1 MADGPSQTQAPILG
15 ATELPAAAGVAAAT
29 ELPAAGGVAAGTHP
43 AGVGVAAG
51 THPAG
56 AGVAAGTHPTGA
68 QLLGDRRRLL
78 LLSFLMLFVELALI
92 RWAGANILHLAY
104 LTNFVLLASFL
115 GIGLGFLRAKADRDL
130 FPLAPVAL
138 AVLVAFVLAF
148 PVEAARLAGDHQL
161 VGRFGLRALPQA
173 VVLPVIFL
181 LTVAIMGAIGEGV
194 ARAFSRF
201 QPLDA
206 YRLDVLGS
214 IAGIVAFSA
223 LSFLQFPPVAW
234 GLVAVAGFA
243 LLLGRRMGRWQ
254 KVALAGIVALLGA
267 QSLVPVLHWSPYYKV
282 KARTPPNE
290 QGAMA
295 VKVNNIPHQTLHPV
309 ARLRELAPFYFYPYQ
324 HLGVTVPGEVLI
336 VGAGTGNDVAVALS
350 QRAGHVDAVEI
361 DPILYRLGRD
371 HHPDRPYQDRRVR
384 VQINDGRAFL
394 QQTGKRYDLILFA
407 LPDSLTLIS
416 GQSSLRLENYLFTV
430 EAMRS
435 ARAHLAPGGTFA
447 MYNYYEPSLL
457 DRYAGTLATVYG
469 RSPCVE
475 TGEVLGARRQAVL
488 TIGDDGTARD
498 CVATWQQRS
507 VEPATDDHPFPYLE
521 GRRIP
526 SFYLTWLGLILAA
539 SLLLVRLVAGRFR
552 RMAPYLDLWFMG
564 AAFLLLETKNV
575 VQFALLFGTTWF
587 VNATVFA
594 GILLSVLAAVELAR
608 RARLPS
614 PLLLYGAL
622 LLVLVV
628 AWTVPQASLLS
639 LSPPLRFAAAT
650 AIAFTPIFLANLVF
664 AQRFKQVGSSTV
676 AFAANLLGAMVG
688 GVLEYLALLNGYR
701 FLLVLVAVLYGLAF
715 LFGRAHLAAPRLSRS

>member
-1 MADGPSQTQAPILG
+1 VADGPSPTQRTIAATAPPPAAG
-15 ATELPAAAGVAAAT
+15 SAVDTRPAAAQD
-29 ELPAAGGVAAGTHP
+29 H
-43 AGVGVAAG
+43 
-51 THPAG
+51 
-56 AGVAAGTHPTGA
+56 
-68 QLLGDRRRLL
+68 GDRRRLL

-92 RWAGANILHLAY
+92 RWAGANVLHLAY

-115 GIGLGFLRAKADRDL
+115 GIGIGFLRAKAGRDL

-138 AVLVAFVLAF
+138 AALVAFVMAF
-148 PVEAARLAGDHQL
+148 PVEAARLTGDHQL

-181 LTVAIMGAIGEGV
+181 LTVAIMAAIGEGV

-201 QPLDA
+201 EPLDA

-223 LSFLQFPPVAW
+223 LSFLQFPPIAW
-234 GLVAVAGFA
+234 GLVAAAGFA
-243 LLLGRRMGRWQ
+243 LLLGRGMGRWQ
-254 KVALAGIVALLGA
+254 QLALAGMVALLLA
-267 QSLVPVLHWSPYYKV
+267 QSLVPILHWSPYYKV
-282 KARTPPNE
+282 KARTPPDR

-324 HLGVTVPGEVLI
+324 HLGGTPPGEVLI

-371 HHPDRPYQDRRVR
+371 HHPDRPYQDQRVR
-384 VQINDGRAFL
+384 VRINDGRAFL
-394 QQTGKRYDLILFA
+394 QQTGKRYDLVLFA

-435 ARAHLAPGGTFA
+435 ARAHLKPGGTFA
-447 MYNYYEPSLL
+447 MYNYYEASLL

-469 RSPCVE
+469 TPPCVE

-488 TIGDDGTARD
+488 TIGENGTVRD
-498 CVATWQQRS
+498 CAATWQARP
-507 VEPATDDHPFPYLE
+507 VESATDDHPFPYLE

-526 SFYLTWLGLILAA
+526 SFYLVWLGLILAA
-539 SLLLVRLVAGRFR
+539 SLLLVRLAAGPFR

-608 RARLPS
+608 RVRLPS

-622 LLVLVV
+622 LLALVV

-639 LSPPLRFAAAT
+639 LSPPLRFAAASV
-650 AIAFTPIFLANLVF
+650 IAFTPIFLANLVF
-664 AQRFKQVGSSTV
+664 AQRFKEVGSSTV
-676 AFAANLLGAMVG
+676 AFGANLLGAMVG

-715 LFGRAHLAAPRLSRS
+715 VAGRAHLRAAPRLSP

>member
-1 MADGPSQTQAPILG
+1 VADASSSTQTRA
-15 ATELPAAAGVAAAT
+15 ELPTAAGVAGDVR
-29 ELPAAGGVAAGTHP
+29 AAGRQAT
-43 AGVGVAAG
+43 
-51 THPAG
+51 
-56 AGVAAGTHPTGA
+56 
-68 QLLGDRRRLL
+68 GDRRRLL

-92 RWAGANILHLAY
+92 RWTGANILHLAY

-115 GIGLGFLRAKADRDL
+115 GIGLGFLRAKAERDL

-138 AVLVAFVLAF
+138 AVLVVFVLAF
-148 PVEAARLAGDHQL
+148 PVEAARLSGDRQL
-161 VGRFGLRALPQA
+161 VGHFGLPALPLV

-181 LTVAIMGAIGEGV
+181 LTVAVMATIGEGV

-214 IAGIVAFSA
+214 IVGVVAFSA
-223 LSFLQFPPVAW
+223 LAFLQFPPVAW
-234 GLVAVAGFA
+234 GLVAAAGFA

-254 KVALAGIVALLGA
+254 KVALAVIVVLLGV

-282 KARTPPNE
+282 AAETPPDR
-290 QGAMA
+290 QGAMD
-295 VKVNNIPHQTLHPV
+295 VKVNNVPHQTLHPV
-309 ARLRELAPFYFYPYQ
+309 ARLRQLAPFYFYPYQ
-324 HLGVTVPGEVLI
+324 HLGGTAPDEVLI

-350 QRAGHVDAVEI
+350 QGAGQIDAVEI

-371 HHPDRPYQDRRVR
+371 HHPNRPYQDQRVR

-416 GQSSLRLENYLFTV
+416 GQSSLRLENYLFTI

-435 ARAHLAPGGTFA
+435 AKAHLAPDGTFA

-469 RSPCVE
+469 QPPCVE

-488 TIGDDGTARD
+488 TIGADGAVPD
-498 CVATWQQRS
+498 CAATWRQRS
-507 VEPATDDHPFPYLE
+507 VEAATDDHPFPYLE
-521 GRRIP
+521 GRQIP
-526 SFYLTWLGLILAA
+526 SFYLICLGLVLAA
-539 SLLLVRLVAGRFR
+539 SLLLVRLVAGRLR
-552 RMAPYLDLWFMG
+552 QMSTYLDLWFMG

-608 RARLPS
+608 RVRLPS

-622 LLVLVV
+622 LLVLVA

-639 LSPPLRFAAAT
+639 LSPPLRFVAAS

-688 GVLEYLALLNGYR
+688 GVLEYLALLAGYQ

-715 LFGRAHLAAPRLSRS
+715 LFGRANLTASRPGHA

>member
-1 MADGPSQTQAPILG
+1 VVDGPSPTPARTYT
-15 ATELPAAAGVAAAT
+15 ATEPPAVDAVAVET
-29 ELPAAGGVAAGTHP
+29 RRPARST
-43 AGVGVAAG
+43 
-51 THPAG
+51 
-56 AGVAAGTHPTGA
+56 
-68 QLLGDRRRLL
+68 GDRRRLL

-92 RWAGANILHLAY
+92 RWTAANVLHLAY

-115 GIGLGFLRAKADRDL
+115 GIGLGFLRAAAAREL
-130 FPLAPVAL
+130 LPLAPVAL

-148 PVEAARLAGDHQL
+148 PVEVARLTGDDQL
-161 VGRFGLRALPQA
+161 VGLFGLPAIPQV

-181 LTVAIMGAIGEGV
+181 LTVAVMAAIGDGV
-194 ARAFSRF
+194 ARAFREF
-201 QPLDA
+201 LPLDA

-214 IAGIVAFSA
+214 IAGIAAFSA
-223 LSFLQFPPVAW
+223 LSFLQLPPVAW
-234 GLVAVAGFA
+234 GLVAAGGFA

-254 KVALAGIVALLGA
+254 RLALAGLVVLLGA
-267 QSLVPVLHWSPYYKV
+267 QSLVPMLHWSPYYKV
-282 KARTPPNE
+282 TARTPPDW
-290 QGAMA
+290 QGSMD
-295 VKVNNIPHQTLHPV
+295 VKVNNIPHQTMHPV

-324 HLGVTVPGEVLI
+324 HLGGTAPGEVLI

-384 VQINDGRAFL
+384 ARIHDGRAFL
-394 QQTGKRYDLILFA
+394 QQTRKRYDLILFA
-407 LPDSLTLIS
+407 LPDSLTLVS

-430 EAMRS
+430 EAMRA
-435 ARAHLAPGGTFA
+435 ARDHLAPGGTFA

-457 DRYAGTLATVYG
+457 DRYAGTLAAVYG
-469 RSPCVE
+469 QPPCVE

-488 TIGDDGTARD
+488 TIGDAGGVRD
-498 CVATWQQRS
+498 CVYSWRPGP

-521 GRRIP
+521 GRHIP
-526 SFYLTWLGLILAA
+526 GFYLVCLGLILAA
-539 SLLLVRLVAGRFR
+539 SLVTVRLAAGRLR
-552 RMAPYLDLWFMG
+552 RMAGYLDLWFMG

-608 RARLPS
+608 RVRLPS
-614 PLLLYGAL
+614 PLGLYGAL
-622 LLVLVV
+622 LLALLA
-628 AWTVPQASLLS
+628 AWAVPQASLLA
-639 LSPPLRFAAAT
+639 LPPPARFAAAT
-650 AIAFTPIFLANLVF
+650 VIAFTPIFLANLVF
-664 AQRFKQVGSSTV
+664 TQRFRQVGSSTV

-701 FLLVLVAVLYGLAF
+701 FLLVLVAALYGLAF
-715 LFGRAHLAAPRLSRS
+715 LSGRAHLAAARPRLLGTSR

>member
-1 MADGPSQTQAPILG
+1 VADGSSHTQARTTTT
-15 ATELPAAAGVAAAT
+15 TELPAETGAAASVP
-29 ELPAAGGVAAGTHP
+29 E
-43 AGVGVAAG
+43 
-51 THPAG
+51 AG
-56 AGVAAGTHPTGA
+56 ARLA
-68 QLLGDRRRLL
+68 GDRRRLL

-92 RWAGANILHLAY
+92 RWTGANILHLAY

-115 GIGLGFLRAKADRDL
+115 GIGLGFLLAGADRDL
-130 FPLAPVAL
+130 FPLAPVVL
-138 AVLVAFVLAF
+138 AVLVALVLAF
-148 PVEAARLAGDHQL
+148 PVEAVRLSGDRQL
-161 VGRFGLRALPQA
+161 VGNFGLPAAPRI

-181 LTVAIMGAIGEGV
+181 LTVAIMGAIGQGV
-194 ARAFSRF
+194 ARTFSRF

-243 LLLGRRMGRWQ
+243 LLLGRRMGGWQ
-254 KVALAGIVALLGA
+254 KVALAGIVVLLGA

-282 KARTPPNE
+282 NARTPPDE
-290 QGAMA
+290 QGSMA
-295 VKVNNIPHQTLHPV
+295 VRVNNIPHQTLHPV
-309 ARLRELAPFYFYPYQ
+309 ARLRQLAPFYFYPYR
-324 HLGVTVPGEVLI
+324 HLGGTAPAEVLI

-371 HHPDRPYQDRRVR
+371 HHPDRPYQDQRVR

-435 ARAHLAPGGTFA
+435 AKAHLAPGGTFA
-447 MYNYYEPSLL
+447 MYNYYEPELL
-457 DRYAGTLATVYG
+457 DRYAGTLAAVYG
-469 RSPCVE
+469 KPPCVE
-475 TGEVLGARRQAVL
+475 SGEVLGARRQAVL
-488 TIGDDGTARD
+488 TIGDDGTVAA
-498 CVATWQQRS
+498 CQATWRPRS
-507 VEPATDDHPFPYLE
+507 VSSATDDHPFPYLE
-521 GRRIP
+521 GRQIP
-526 SFYLTWLGLILAA
+526 AFYLVSLGLILAA
-539 SLLLVRLVAGRFR
+539 SLLLVRLAAGRLR
-552 RMAPYLDLWFMG
+552 QMASYLDLWFMG

-594 GILLSVLAAVELAR
+594 GILLSVLAAVEVAR
-608 RARLPS
+608 HVRLPS
-614 PLLLYGAL
+614 PWVLYGAL
-622 LLVLVV
+622 LLTLAV

-639 LSPPLRFAAAT
+639 LSPPVRFVAAS

-688 GVLEYLALLNGYR
+688 GVLEYLALLGGYR
-701 FLLVLVAVLYGLAF
+701 SLLLLVGVLYGLAF
-715 LFGRAHLAAPRLSRS
+715 VFGRARLAAPRPSGA